1 MKQTVRDLH
10 KQHNLFEDKIK
21 LTLTHQY
28 DVKLRVWKFNGYRC
42 IHCGNHMKYATNI
55 EKHSEYCKQ
64 LNKKSR
70 NYGDVDSE
78 VVRTILGDKW
88 EPRYQQYAST
98 PPPKT
103 S

>member
-1 MKQTVRDLH
+1 
-10 KQHNLFEDKIK
+10 
-21 LTLTHQY
+21 
-28 DVKLRVWKFNGYRC
+28 
-42 IHCGNHMKYATNI
+42 MKYATNI